1 VNALRHV
8 RLEHGYVLRTYD
20 TGRTDRDG
28 RTNIGYRLT
37 APDSV
42 VLFDDDGFR
51 CSPLHAIDSD
61 EALRALCGFLF
72 LRPGDTDR
80 DYFDGYTA
88 EQRAFAESSDC
99 ESLAFLYSD
108 EGPGTF
114 DDVEPC
120 ECTDPGCPCCRG
132 TCKEPATLTAYR
144 VDMHDETGVAFCE
157 GCGADALESGV
168 FTTRDDDEGA
178 Q

>member
-1 VNALRHV
+1 VTTLRDV
-8 RLEHGYVLRTYD
+8 LLERGYRLKTWD
-20 TGRTDRDG
+20 TGRT
-28 RTNIGYRLT
+28 IGGKSCLGYELT
-37 APDSV
+37 GPSGN
-42 VLFDDDGFR
+42 VLFTGEDFG

-61 EALRALCGFLF
+61 EALRAILGFLF

-80 DYFDGYTA
+80 DYFDAYTA

-108 EGPGTF
+108 DGPGTF

-132 TCKEPATLTAYR
+132 TCKEPAALTAYR
-144 VDMHDETGVAFCE
+144 VDMEDATGVAFCE
-157 GCGADALESGV
+157 CCGADALESGV
-168 FTTRDDDEGA
+168 FTTRDDDEGEDE
-178 Q
+178 